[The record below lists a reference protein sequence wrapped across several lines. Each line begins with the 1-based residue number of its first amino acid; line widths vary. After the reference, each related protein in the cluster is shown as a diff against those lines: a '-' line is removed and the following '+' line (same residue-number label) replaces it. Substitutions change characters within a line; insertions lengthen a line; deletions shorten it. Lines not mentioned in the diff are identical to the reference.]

1 MGRAVG
7 IEAGEDRAMDI
18 AGGEKF
24 DVIVVGAGNAAT
36 CAALSAREGG
46 ARVLM
51 LEVAPEHWRGGN
63 SAFTGGAWRI
73 VYHGFDDLARLI
85 PDISDHE
92 LANVDVGTYTE
103 EQYYD
108 DVGRLTQYRC
118 DPDLTEIL
126 IRNSFDAG
134 LWMREQGVR
143 FQLGL
148 GRQAFQVDGK
158 FKFWGGLACHIWGGG
173 KELMKALHGRAEREQ
188 IAILYDTP
196 AVALLQGDE
205 GIAGVRV
212 RRQGRLGDLRAKAVV
227 LACGGF
233 EANTEMRARYLG
245 PGWDLARVRGSRYNT
260 GQGLKMALDIGA
272 APAGHWSGA
281 HACAWDLNAPPFGD
295 LDVGDRFQKHGYP
308 FGIVVNAKGQRFLDE
323 GLDFHS
329 YTYAKYG
336 GEILKQPGMF
346 AWQVFDQ
353 KAVHLLRDEYRIP
366 RTTKERADSFED
378 LAGKLEGVVARGFL
392 ETVRTFND
400 APRPEVPFNPN
411 IHDGLATSGLV
422 IDKTNWAQRLDQPP
436 YEAYAVTTG
445 ITFTFGG
452 LKITNDTQ
460 VEDTTG
466 QPIPGL
472 FAAGEIVGGLYYHNY
487 ASGTGL
493 MAGAVF
499 GRIAGRNAAAYA
511 KGV

>member
-1 MGRAVG
+1 
-7 IEAGEDRAMDI
+7 MDI
-18 AGGEKF
+18 GGGQKF

-73 VYHGFDDLARLI
+73 VYRGFDDLARLI

-108 DVGRLTQYRC
+108 DVGRLTEYRS

-126 IRNSFDAG
+126 ITRSFDAG

-196 AVALLQGDE
+196 AVALLQGDD
-205 GIAGVRV
+205 GISGVRA
-212 RRQGRLGDLRAKAVV
+212 RRQGRLVDLRAKAVV
-227 LACGGF
+227 LASGGF
-233 EANTEMRARYLG
+233 EANAEMRARYLG
-245 PGWDLARVRGSRYNT
+245 PGWDLAKVRGSRFNT
-260 GQGLKMALDIGA
+260 GQGLRMALDIGA

-281 HACAWDLNAPPFGD
+281 HACAWDLNAPPVGD

-308 FGIVVNAKGQRFLDE
+308 FGIVVNARGERFLDE

-336 GEILKQPGMF
+336 GEILRQPGMF

-366 RTTKERADSFED
+366 RTTKEKADSFED
-378 LAGKLEGVVARGFL
+378 LAGRLEGVDARRFL
-392 ETVRTFND
+392 ETVRAFNT

-411 IHDGLATSGLV
+411 IRDGLATKGLA

-466 QPIPGL
+466 HPIPGL

-511 KGV
+511 KGA